1 MAASTPSAEVTHAA
15 AHQLSVAVCA
25 EERSHRDQVC
35 AALAAGGHA
44 VLACNATVEGLLAA
58 CNDSAPSCVVVVAD
72 RPERSAMG
80 FVRLIRSQLERVAA
94 VLVCRSARGTE
105 VRRALEL
112 GVDGVVLSDDVEDV
126 LVAVV
131 AVVCAG
137 QLSVPGGQR
146 GDVTMRA
153 LTTREKQ
160 TLALSSRG
168 LTNAQIAAKL
178 FLAES
183 TVKSH
188 LSSAF
193 GKLGVS
199 SRYEAATVILDPE
212 RGNGLGIGE
221 IRSDSECASNDWP
234 HSKSMTKP

>member
-1 MAASTPSAEVTHAA
+1 MMAGLATPSAEVTDVAG
-15 AHQLSVAVCA
+15 HQLSVAVCA
-25 EERSHRDQVC
+25 EERSHRDRVC
-35 AALAAGGHA
+35 AALVAGGHA
-44 VLACNATVEGLLAA
+44 VLARNATVEGLLAA
-58 CNDSAPSCVVVVAD
+58 CTSSAPRCVVVVAD
-72 RPERSAMG
+72 RPDRSAIG
-80 FVRLIRSQLERVAA
+80 IVRLTRSKFERVAA

-112 GVDGVVLSDDVEDV
+112 GVDGVVLNDDVEDV

-137 QLSVPGGQR
+137 QVSVPGGQR
-146 GDVTMRA
+146 RDVTMRA

-168 LTNAQIAAKL
+168 LTNAQIADKL

-199 SRYEAATVILDPE
+199 SRYEAATVILDHE
-212 RGNGLGIGE
+212 RGNGLGIRK
-221 IRSDSECASNDWP
+221 IRSARSALQTAGRTPNR
-234 HSKSMTKP
+234 

>member
-1 MAASTPSAEVTHAA
+1 MVGLAAPAADVTAE
-15 AHQLSVAVCA
+15 QLSVAVCA
-25 EERSHRDQVC
+25 QEGPHRNRVC
-35 AALAAGGHA
+35 AALAAGGNA
-44 VLACNATVEGLLAA
+44 VFARDATIEGLLAS
-58 CNDSAPSCVVVVAD
+58 CNGSPPGCVVVVAD
-72 RPERSAMG
+72 RPDRSAMG
-80 FVRLIRSQLERVAA
+80 TVRQIGSRLKGAAA
-94 VLVCRSARGTE
+94 VLVCRSARATE
-105 VRRALEL
+105 VRRAIEL
-112 GVDGVVLSDDVEDV
+112 GVDGVVLNDDIEGV

-137 QLSVPGGQR
+137 QVSVPAGRRR
-146 GDVTMRA
+146 GLMVRA

-160 TLALSSRG
+160 ILALVTTG
-168 LTNAQIAAKL
+168 LTNAQIAGKL

-212 RGNGLGIGE
+212 RGGGLGISE
-221 IRSDSECASNDWP
+221 IRSAGPGERPPDAA
-234 HSKSMTKP
+234 